1 MSLKN
6 KTDGMSIILMLED
19 KLVERVRRDVLKKS
33 VKIDPKV
40 DDLLYIN
47 LSRSIVSLD
56 IQLSDELI
64 EIL

>member
-1 MSLKN
+1 MKN
-6 KTDGMSIILMLED
+6 EAQNMSIILMLED
-19 KLVERVRRDVLKKS
+19 KLVERVRKDVFKKS
-33 VKIDPKV
+33 IKLDPKV